1 MDYLSLVN
9 VYKKLEGVSAKLEKT
24 RILAKFFKEAPSED
38 LDKIVLLIQGIVF
51 PKFTGYELGVAT
63 QMMIKAISKA
73 TGISTDKIEKEF
85 AKMGDLGLV
94 AEKFVKEKKQVTLLA
109 KKLTIEKVFKNLQEL
124 AFITGPGSQDRKL
137 SLIVELLVS
146 AKPEEACYIV
156 RTILGEL
163 RVGVAEGLIRD
174 AIVEAFLVKE
184 GMKKEEKEKMTELV
198 DYAWNILPDFGE
210 IAKIAKEKGA
220 DGLKNVKIQ
229 VGRPL
234 QVMLGLA
241 APSIEEVVKK
251 FGKVIAQ
258 YKYDGARCVSGLT
271 PIYVKD
277 KGLVSIR
284 DVQVNDYVLTHTGNF
299 RRVIAKMKR
308 KKRKRERVF
317 RIVTYLG
324 NEFKITEGHE
334 ILVNLSGNLVW
345 LPVEKIPKNAEV
357 VFPVPKINLKNIPKK
372 MVLTTIDGY
381 QKEFKL
387 NENFFRF
394 LGFWVGDGYT
404 NTYKGNFRIGLQFNR
419 KKEQKLC
426 EFYKSIIQNEFKI
439 ANISNYN
446 YPGAIDVYWTDKPL
460 MIWLSHNFRNER
472 KGWRGKNIPDWFMG
486 LDKKRFL
493 AFLKGWI
500 EADGNISKDGTV
512 SITTKE
518 RALAMR
524 AQLLALKH
532 KKLLGVKKIRLNGR
546 TYYKLIL
553 PQTKTYARIS
563 GDKVFVKIR
572 KIEEIKNPDPRLSF
586 YNLQVESDES
596 YCTTMLSLHN
606 CQIHKKGD
614 KIWVFTRRLE
624 NVTQQFPDIVEL
636 AREGLKAEEC
646 IVEGEALGVDK
657 KTGYP
662 LPFQVLSQRIHRKY
676 DIEKMVEEIPIQ
688 VNLFDILYLN
698 GKMLIDKPLI
708 EREKILKKIL
718 KEIPGKFQFA
728 KEIITSDLKKLEEF
742 YHEALNA
749 KQEGLMLKVPSSRY
763 VFGRHVETMYKI
775 KPLMETLDLVVVG
788 ATWGEGA
795 RAKWLTSYLLACRDP
810 DTGKFL
816 PCGMMSTG
824 LTEEQY
830 EEMTRLLKDLI
841 ISEKGKEV
849 VVRPKV
855 VIEVGYQEIQKSP
868 NYESG
873 FALRFPRF
881 IRFRFEKGPEEADT
895 LERVKS
901 LYESQGRAG

>member
-51 PKFTGYELGVAT
+51 PKFTGYELGIAT

-258 YKYDGARCVSGLT
+258 YKYDGARC
-271 PIYVKD
+271 
-277 KGLVSIR
+277 
-284 DVQVNDYVLTHTGNF
+284 
-299 RRVIAKMKR
+299 
-308 KKRKRERVF
+308 
-317 RIVTYLG
+317 
-324 NEFKITEGHE
+324 
-334 ILVNLSGNLVW
+334 
-345 LPVEKIPKNAEV
+345 
-357 VFPVPKINLKNIPKK
+357 
-372 MVLTTIDGY
+372 
-381 QKEFKL
+381 
-387 NENFFRF
+387 
-394 LGFWVGDGYT
+394 
-404 NTYKGNFRIGLQFNR
+404 
-419 KKEQKLC
+419 
-426 EFYKSIIQNEFKI
+426 
-439 ANISNYN
+439 
-446 YPGAIDVYWTDKPL
+446 
-460 MIWLSHNFRNER
+460 
-472 KGWRGKNIPDWFMG
+472 
-486 LDKKRFL
+486 
-493 AFLKGWI
+493 
-500 EADGNISKDGTV
+500 
-512 SITTKE
+512 
-518 RALAMR
+518 
-524 AQLLALKH
+524 
-532 KKLLGVKKIRLNGR
+532 
-546 TYYKLIL
+546 
-553 PQTKTYARIS
+553 
-563 GDKVFVKIR
+563 
-572 KIEEIKNPDPRLSF
+572 
-586 YNLQVESDES
+586 
-596 YCTTMLSLHN
+596 
-606 CQIHKKGD
+606 QIHKKGD

-708 EREKILKKIL
+708 ERERILKKIL

-775 KPLMETLDLVVVG
+775 KPIMETLDLVVVG